1 MPSRHSPP
9 MNMKLDSRTA
19 KVISRYDGAAGNTHP
34 FTLYLMSV
42 LCLRAGGGKGEPEQS
57 HMVKHN
63 NTRWQIKTAEG
74 GEREK
79 GGCEQ

>member
-9 MNMKLDSRTA
+9 MNMKLDTRTA
-19 KVISRYDGAAGNTHP
+19 KVISRYDGAAGNTQP
-34 FTLYLMSV
+34 FTLSLMPV
-42 LCLRAGGGKGEPEQS
+42 LCLRAGGGKGGPENT

-74 GEREK
+74 
-79 GGCEQ
+79 